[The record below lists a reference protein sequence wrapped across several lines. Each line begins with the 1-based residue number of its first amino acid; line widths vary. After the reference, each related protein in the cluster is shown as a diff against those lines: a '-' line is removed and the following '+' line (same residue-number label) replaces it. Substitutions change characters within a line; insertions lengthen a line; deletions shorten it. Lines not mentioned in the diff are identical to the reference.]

1 MPDSIKL
8 DQGLISPEAKTVIIS
23 AVLETVGQVRFGD
36 GTEVALTVTEKDL
49 IPTHDGGFVEKVVFS
64 GSKRR
69 GVDRRTIHAIRNQMV
84 MRKEGDKDKGSLFD
98 CYIPKLCSNCP
109 TCWLYG
115 SVGTVAE
122 ADKRKEYNIKSRV
135 LYASAV
141 SVEPSEIAVAVH
153 NRNAPNELDHR
164 TGEAGIHSEEL
175 IKANVHFPT
184 ITVLDRV
191 VDWEIGAFA
200 HALLENVNSNR
211 YTAGSA
217 RQGGIR
223 FSDSENGKMIVVDV
237 SANGIF
243 PLETVK
249 VPSEETDFAKVRDL
263 FSAAANLD
271 KIKEAFER
279 QGFDCNEQ
287 NLEKTE
293 NASIKDESSRD
304 TDQSKVNSKSSTS
317 KSIKILRDSKP
328 LWTIDEVDNIITV
341 KQDQDNQTHVLMTR
355 YVGERA
361 YGFLRERQEDW
372 RRFLK
377 DYNEDAWEKTRS
389 KITTKLGLKEVI
401 ALPEAV
407 VKLIESGANRTRVED
422 ALKKARLKT
431 KKEDNMLIVSK
442 GKQELARLIVE
453 ADETLKMAEG
463 VESEAS
469 IEEEKGG

>member
-1 MPDSIKL
+1 MSDSNTL
-8 DQGLISPEAKTVIIS
+8 DQGLISPKAKTVIVS

-36 GTEVALTVTEKDL
+36 GTEVALTITEKDL
-49 IPTHDGGFVEKVVFS
+49 IPTPGGGFVEKVVFS

-84 MRKEGDKDKGSLFD
+84 RRKNGDKDEGQLFD
-98 CYIPKLCSNCP
+98 CYIPELCSECP

-115 SVGTVAE
+115 SVGTVGE
-122 ADKRKEYNIKSRV
+122 AAKRKEYNIKSRV

-223 FSDSENGKMIVVDV
+223 FSDSNSSKMIVVDI
-237 SANGIF
+237 SERGIF
-243 PLETVK
+243 PLETAK
-249 VPSEETDFAKVRDL
+249 MPSEETDFAKVRDL

-271 KIKEAFER
+271 KIKEAFKN

-287 NLEKTE
+287 NLEEPE
-293 NASIKDESSRD
+293 NAYIKDESSKD
-304 TDQSKVNSKSSTS
+304 TDQSKANSKSSTN
-317 KSIKILRDSKP
+317 KSIKISRDSKP
-328 LWTIDEVDNIITV
+328 LWIIDEVNNVITV
-341 KQDQDNQTHVLMTR
+341 KQVQDNQTPVLMTR

-372 RRFLK
+372 RHFLEV
-377 DYNEDAWEKTRS
+377 YTETAWKQTLDE
-389 KITTKLGLKEVI
+389 ITTKLRLKEAT
-401 ALPEAV
+401 ALPEEV
-407 VKLIESGANRTRVED
+407 VKLIESRANKKQVKE

-431 KKEDNMLIVSK
+431 KEEANMLIVSK

-453 ADETLKMAEG
+453 ADETVKMAEG

-469 IEEEKGG
+469 SEEEKGG